1 MKMMNKLKKYTPRI
15 NAVKVVTG
23 TGLMSLAISANA
35 ALPDD
40 VKNAISAA
48 KADGL
53 EAGWLVVSVIA
64 ALFVISI
71 VKRLLR

>member
-1 MKMMNKLKKYTPRI
+1 MNKLKKYTPRI
-15 NAVKVVTG
+15 NAVKVATG

-53 EAGWLVVSVIA
+53 EAGWLLA
-64 ALFVISI
+64 
-71 VKRLLR
+71 

>member
-15 NAVKVVTG
+15 NAVKVATG
-23 TGLMSLAISANA
+23 TGLMSLAISNA

-64 ALFVISI
+64 ALFVMSI

>member
-35 ALPDD
+35 ALLMMLKMP
-40 VKNAISAA
+40 
-48 KADGL
+48 
-53 EAGWLVVSVIA
+53 
-64 ALFVISI
+64 F
-71 VKRLLR
+71 LLRKLTV